1 MKINKI
7 YCLRCVA
14 LRCVFIFSQILS
26 HCFPPNFISVS
37 CDSQPHTILETGI
50 HDFNLTC
57 LLRDSQLFECWN
69 TCELIVVHVLWYP
82 RWQPGTKG
90 QGRIPAPIIHVL
102 ATFQERTDL
111 LCTRNPLKPNHN
123 RLFIF
128 LDWKIAYFFSTK
140 INKYHLFFI
149 FLIINNF
156 YYYNFIILSY
166 F

>member
-1 MKINKI
+1 MWQLATHNIGD
-7 YCLRCVA
+7 R
-14 LRCVFIFSQILS
+14 
-26 HCFPPNFISVS
+26 
-37 CDSQPHTILETGI
+37 HTWFQ
-50 HDFNLTC
+50 FNL
-57 LLRDSQLFECWN
+57 
-69 TCELIVVHVLWYP
+69 LI
-82 RWQPGTKG
+82 KG
-90 QGRIPAPIIHVL
+90 QLVIRVLEYMWTYCCPCAMVSTLAAWHEGIGKDPRPIIHVL